1 MNPKARPIV
10 LVIVLTV
17 LAIAALRGQ
26 QKNKCRQTE
35 SAAIP
40 NITVMLNFNTIV
52 Q

>member
-1 MNPKARPIV
+1 MNPRAKPIL
-10 LVIVLTV
+10 LVVVLTV

-26 QKNKCRQTE
+26 QAKNGNQQD
-35 SAAIP
+35 AATVP